1 MKRLVKT
8 VISFLMIFAFA
19 CAPAATGA
27 NTDSTAEATE
37 AAAVT
42 ATPAPTTEPAP
53 EPLGMAPIDLL
64 GKGYNL
70 FFDVVFP
77 AGYTVYG
84 AFFDSAQP
92 KKGRNDLFALN
103 LTAEGDRLEITR
115 YCAELLGVTDEAML
129 AAYADAMTNDGYA
142 DITGTYAGKT
152 AYAWLKQTD
161 AGYESDQITDV
172 EGCRIE
178 LAVDVTS
185 EQAEQY
191 RALVL
196 ANYSTAMLG
205 DFADRFGE
213 DTIRRD
219 MLSIF
224 VNVQKPDKTEVYVS
238 HEVKDAVALLTEMT
252 GTLQT
257 SWYDE
262 DTASFGLDYAMQR
275 VKYSFD
281 KENNIAN
288 VALSPNNNSAPAGKF
303 KKSAVSFT
311 SLGFTSYPNDGLCIY
326 KEDQNHLEIAI
337 AKPGWGHVEDWNFEF
352 LGESNG
358 CSLYMVY
365 AEATGLFH
373 IAVNKGDE
381 GASAE
386 YIVAEN
392 AFASDVYPDE
402 ETQKRLFSEAA
413 GITEGDYRAAVFALF
428 TDLVQDRFG
437 MTWQELYAL
446 PIW

>member
-1 MKRLVKT
+1 MKRLLCIVSCT
-8 VISFLMIFAFA
+8 ILLLSFA
-19 CAPAATGA
+19 CAPATASTGGKPTPVAT
-27 NTDSTAEATE
+27 
-37 AAAVT
+37 AAAT
-42 ATPAPTTEPAP
+42 SAPTPEPTA
-53 EPLGMAPIDLL
+53 EPLGFAPVDLL

-77 AGYTVYG
+77 EGYTVYG
-84 AFFDSAQP
+84 AYFDSAQP

-103 LTAEGDRLEITR
+103 LTAEGDRLEIVR
-115 YCAELLGVTDEAML
+115 YCAELLGVTDEATL
-129 AAYADAMTNDGYA
+129 TGYADSMTNDGFA
-142 DITGTYAGKT
+142 EIIGTYAGAT
-152 AYAWLKQTD
+152 AHAWLKQSE
-161 AGYESDQITDV
+161 AGFEFDQCTEV
-172 EGCRIE
+172 NGCRIE

-219 MLSIF
+219 RLSIF

-238 HEVKDAVALLTEMT
+238 HEGKDAAALLASITE
-252 GTLQT
+252 TLQT

-262 DTASFGLDYAMQR
+262 ATASLGIDYAMQKA
-275 VKYSFD
+275 KYSFD
-281 KENNIAN
+281 TTNN
-288 VALSPNNNSAPAGKF
+288 VVHVEFSPNDNTVPAGEF
-303 KKSAVSFT
+303 KLSDVSL
-311 SLGFTSYPNDGLCIY
+311 SKLGFQYFPQDGLAIY

-337 AKPGWGHVEDWNFEF
+337 SKPEWHRTAEDWNFEF

-358 CSLYMVY
+358 CSLYMIY
-365 AEATGLFH
+365 TEATGLFH
-373 IAVNKGDE
+373 VAVNKGDD

-386 YIVAEN
+386 FNVPKNE
-392 AFASDVYPDE
+392 FQSDVYPDE
-402 ETQKRLFSEAA
+402 ETQKRIFSEAA
-413 GITEGDYRAAVFALF
+413 GITEGDHREAVFALL
-428 TDLVQDRFG
+428 TDLIQDRFG

-446 PIW
+446 PVW